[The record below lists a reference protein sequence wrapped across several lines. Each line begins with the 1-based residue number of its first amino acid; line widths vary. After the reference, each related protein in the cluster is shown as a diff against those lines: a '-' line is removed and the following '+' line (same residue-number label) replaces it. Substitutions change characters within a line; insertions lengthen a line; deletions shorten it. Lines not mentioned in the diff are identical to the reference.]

1 MNQRKTGISRRTRG
15 RELELIRGA
24 LELVEELDL
33 VREAGG
39 GMEAA
44 DQGLVKQGRL
54 YALKKEREKK

>member
-1 MNQRKTGISRRTRG
+1 M
-15 RELELIRGA
+15 ELIRGA

-44 DQGLVKQGRL
+44 ESWIWFSQASGKGSR
-54 YALKKEREKK
+54 

>member
-1 MNQRKTGISRRTRG
+1 MNQRRTGISRRTGG

-44 DQGLVKQGRL
+44 ESWIWFSQASGKGSR
-54 YALKKEREKK
+54 